1 MLFFGIWKLHFVVS
15 SIADET
21 VKRNESNVIR
31 KCGEGNKKRRREK
44 VNISACAVVAGDGA
58 SNDAKH
64 SSNERSAD
72 YLRNFKPLPSHS
84 HKQFNANQN

>member
-1 MLFFGIWKLHFVVS
+1 MSLENVVK
-15 SIADET
+15 EMFMG
-21 VKRNESNVIR
+21 K
-31 KCGEGNKKRRREK
+31 KKRRREK